1 MQLLP
6 ADYALGAI
14 MVVLAILGLFRG
26 LSGTIAFVLASAA
39 ASFVASFGWVWSASF
54 TDIAWQRGGG
64 VLLATLVA
72 FGLVRA
78 CVKKLVHGLLAQPSD
93 AIFGMLSGVVLGAL
107 VVVAWAWSG
116 LHLEY
121 SSLAQEVSVYVR

>member
-6 ADYALGAI
+6 ADYAIGVI
-14 MVVLAILGLFRG
+14 TVVLAILGLFRG
-26 LSGTIAFVLASAA
+26 LSGTIAFVFASAA
-39 ASFVASFGWVWSASF
+39 ASFVASFGWVWSASL
-54 TDIAWQRGGG
+54 TDVAWQRGGG
-64 VLLATLVA
+64 VLVATLVA
-72 FGLVRA
+72 FGIVRA

-93 AIFGMLSGVVLGAL
+93 AIFGMLAGAVLGAL

-121 SSLAQEVSVYVR
+121 SSLAREVSAYVR